1 MSLRYVWSKWNKTR
15 KLGKSTYSLSSYS
28 AGSTLTY
35 FSTGQG
41 VGYYYG
47 TSVEDDGDH
56 TPTIVNKR
64 SSESKTIAK
73 GTYFSS
79 PGNAS
84 VYYASS
90 DTVWTYTNAGYNDT
104 FDYTLKIT
112 SGTGYIVQY
121 SDAKGSTQYDNVV
134 SDVSSTYPSNG
145 IKGSYWYVLLGSDTI
160 DPSALTMTGE
170 VKAGETVTLTITP
183 SATIAYGGT
192 VTYTVQTTT
201 DGDNWY
207 DAGTTTDTTMTLTV
221 PEAAAWNARVIASDD
236 TGFTS
241 TTAVYANGSE
251 DLVSVINV
259 GFIPKSGWIGYK
271 NTKNLLLVSATGTAG
286 ETVNISASLDGTQV
300 ITGSTTSG
308 VSYQLTLTDEQ
319 FEAVSEGESHT
330 LTVTAQYATSGTS
343 ETRTY
348 TFRKFTYDE
357 TSEGGVM
364 EGAARAIR
372 EKNGSESTIL
382 GSKIPYEIIQI
393 GAGGTATEADVLS
406 GKTFFTEEGWKTG
419 TAGKPVMHSTASLKK
434 TSNNTDAYANLSVTP
449 GWTMWFAV
457 VTQTSTSSSTT
468 YTHLFSNKGNLYD
481 PSATNASS
489 QFRRYTG
496 KDTST
501 SLCFVSTTTV
511 YTYKV
516 DLYSW

>member
-1 MSLRYVWSKWNKTR
+1 MSLRYVWSKWDVGSETTYTR
-15 KLGKSTYSLSSYS
+15 KDVTKTSSTVV
-28 AGSTLTY
+28 STVATLYRTCL
-35 FSTGQG
+35 
-41 VGYYYG
+41 
-47 TSVEDDGDH
+47 VE
-56 TPTIVNKR
+56 
-64 SSESKTIAK
+64 
-73 GTYFSS
+73 
-79 PGNAS
+79 
-84 VYYASS
+84 
-90 DTVWTYTNAGYNDT
+90 TYTGKITLSNSFKVNSVTTVGSGFYKSGSEVWYVTATYNDT
-104 FDYTLKIT
+104 YLSVSIVSKYEVTAAEKIT
-112 SGTGYIVQY
+112 STKGT
-121 SDAKGSTQYDNVV
+121 TQYDNV
-134 SDVSSTYPSNG
+134 SGTQSTYNSNG
-145 IKGSYWYVLLGSDTI
+145 VTGDYWYILLGSDTI

-170 VKAGETVTLTITP
+170 VKAGSQVTLTITP

-308 VSYQLTLTDEQ
+308 VSYQLALTDEQ
-319 FEAVSEGESHT
+319 FAAVTEGESHT

-372 EKNGSESTIL
+372 AKNGTDSTIL

-393 GAGGTATEADVLS
+393 GAGGTATEADVKA
-406 GKTFFTEEGWKTG
+406 GQTFFTEEGWKTG
-419 TAGKPVMHSTASLKK
+419 SAAGSFAYITGYLTPTTKNVAVTLSFPGKPVCVLLAKG
-434 TSNNTDAYANLSVTP
+434 NTISA
-449 GWTMWFAV
+449 G
-457 VTQTSTSSSTT
+457 SSTGT
-468 YTHLFSNKGNLYD
+468 AYWFDRT
-481 PSATNASS
+481 
-489 QFRRYTG
+489 TG
-496 KDTST
+496 SKT
-501 SLCFVSTTTV
+501 LNTTTSCTCDLQEGSLSITPSGNVSGLQIYYHIV
-511 YTYKV
+511 YEV
-516 DLYSW
+516 

>member
-1 MSLRYVWSKWNKTR
+1 MSLRYVWSKWDKSSKRTGYKETVTNKSGTMYANSSSYR
-15 KLGKSTYSLSSYS
+15 VWKNYTFDSSTGKFTCSTY
-28 AGSTLTY
+28 AG
-35 FSTGQG
+35 Q
-41 VGYYYG
+41 
-47 TSVEDDGDH
+47 
-56 TPTIVNKR
+56 
-64 SSESKTIAK
+64 
-73 GTYFSS
+73 
-79 PGNAS
+79 
-84 VYYASS
+84 
-90 DTVWTYTNAGYNDT
+90 NDT
-104 FDYTLKIT
+104 GYFCWIRYTTSQNATT
-112 SGTGYIVQY
+112 SGTTMYYGKVSGIEYPDPNYPDYSTGTYTYTKVYTATAVYTDVQ
-121 SDAKGSTQYDNVV
+121 GSTQYDNV
-134 SDVSSTYPSNG
+134 SGTQNAYNSNG
-145 IKGSYWYVLLGSDTI
+145 VTGDYWYVLLGSDTI
-160 DPSALTMTGE
+160 DPSAVTLTGE
-170 VKAGETVTLTITP
+170 VKAGSTVNLTITP

-308 VSYQLTLTDEQ
+308 VSYQLALTDEQ
-319 FEAVSEGESHT
+319 FAALTEGKSHT

-372 EKNGSESTIL
+372 AKNGSESTIL

-393 GAGGTATEADVLS
+393 GAGGTATEADVKA
-406 GKTFFTEEGWKTG
+406 GQTFFTEEGWKTG
-419 TAGKPVMHSTASLKK
+419 TSTAGEVK
-434 TSNNTDAYANLSVTP
+434 TITTTATDAADTVTTLTLPSGYKSIIIYCILAEAKYNTYKSLEAYIEGTWYAAFTGSGYYPKHSSLSGNTLTLKQGSMGV
-449 GWTMWFAV
+449 GGGGDWTI
-457 VTQTSTSSSTT
+457 
-468 YTHLFSNKGNLYD
+468 K
-481 PSATNASS
+481 
-489 QFRRYTG
+489 
-496 KDTST
+496 
-501 SLCFVSTTTV
+501 CFVFT
-511 YTYKV
+511 
-516 DLYSW
+516 